1 MSRLR
6 KRLPSVIDL
15 ILIGIAFGGL
25 LFACSSQES
34 GRQSLAQDS
43 EIIMRTLYQPPL
55 DRFLSLDADAWQ
67 HELDT
72 RDYHHDGDSGLLL
85 DVRYWHD
92 TVDTTDTVLGEIL
105 EEAYAVDYINVT
117 NQRIFIWAKS
127 AEQLARLSK
136 IQGVSSV
143 SVSRSSP
150 KMDITLKVFHE
161 L

>member
-6 KRLPSVIDL
+6 KRLTAVIDL
-15 ILIGIAFGGL
+15 VLIGIASGGL

-34 GRQSLAQDS
+34 GRQSLAQES
-43 EIIMRTLYQPPL
+43 AIILRTLYQPPL
-55 DRFLSLDADAWQ
+55 DRFLSLNADTWQ

-85 DVRYWHD
+85 DVRYWQE
-92 TVDTTDTVLGEIL
+92 TANSVVEKIL
-105 EEAYAVDYINVT
+105 EAGYAVDYINVT
-117 NQRIFIWAKS
+117 NQRIFIWVKS

-143 SVSRSSP
+143 SVSRSAP
-150 KMDITLKVFHE
+150 KMNITLKVFHE
-161 L
+161 LQ